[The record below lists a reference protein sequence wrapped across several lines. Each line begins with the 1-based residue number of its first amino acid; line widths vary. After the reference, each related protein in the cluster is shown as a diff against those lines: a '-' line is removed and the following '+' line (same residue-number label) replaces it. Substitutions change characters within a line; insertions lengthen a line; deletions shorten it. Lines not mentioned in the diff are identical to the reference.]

1 MSKQLIKLLSALVLL
16 KVYAALILLPV
27 VIKVLSSPVD
37 ALDNSTVNYINRN
50 DDAASLPNLLANLC
64 SI

>member
-16 KVYAALILLPV
+16 KVYDALILLPV

-37 ALDNSTVNYINRN
+37 ALAPTLTARN
-50 DDAASLPNLLANLC
+50 FVLYSLV
-64 SI
+64 S